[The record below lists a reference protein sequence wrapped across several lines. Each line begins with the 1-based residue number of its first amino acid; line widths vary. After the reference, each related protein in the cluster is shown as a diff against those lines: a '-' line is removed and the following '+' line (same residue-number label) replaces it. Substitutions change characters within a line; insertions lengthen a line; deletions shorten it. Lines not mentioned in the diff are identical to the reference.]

1 MKMTAKSA
9 TNNSVMD
16 CRKELSELIKRKA
29 EISADL
35 ESLERQIFAFE
46 GSYLEDTQLYGNII
60 RGWDRYLTTNKGTNS
75 KADKRNR
82 KFKDN
87 ERLFSKSSVTS
98 SAAVSGTLTNDT
110 KTNDSS
116 EEEDNIM
123 PGIGNS
129 SVHETTIKM
138 DNKYMLSHDSGDSL
152 YLQNF
157 KQKDSKRSFSD
168 SASRQSSANLKSNKM
183 NPNKKARHK

>member
-138 DNKYMLSHDSGDSL
+138 DNKYMLSHDS
-152 YLQNF
+152 
-157 KQKDSKRSFSD
+157 D

>member
-1 MKMTAKSA
+1 M
-9 TNNSVMD
+9 
-16 CRKELSELIKRKA
+16 
-29 EISADL
+29 
-35 ESLERQIFAFE
+35 ERQIFAFE

-98 SAAVSGTLTNDT
+98 SVKSKICSNFTQFVNLIFPNQFQAAVSGTLTNDV

-116 EEEDNIM
+116 EEEDNMIS
-123 PGIGNS
+123 GIGNS
-129 SVHETTIKM
+129 SVHETTIKV
-138 DNKYMLSHDSGDSL
+138 DNKYMSSHDSGDSL

-168 SASRQSSANLKSNKM
+168 SASRQSSANLKSSKM